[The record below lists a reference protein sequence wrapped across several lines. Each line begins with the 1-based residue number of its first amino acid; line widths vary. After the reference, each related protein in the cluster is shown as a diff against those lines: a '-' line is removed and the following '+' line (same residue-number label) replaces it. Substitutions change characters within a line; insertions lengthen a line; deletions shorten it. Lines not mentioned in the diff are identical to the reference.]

1 MVALQIISKVLAT
14 KDYSLISDN
23 CLTEEYFPEY
33 KEEFNY
39 IKNHYDKYG
48 NVPDKESFLSHF
60 SMDGETSIELVE
72 VTESDKYLIDT
83 IREEH
88 LWELGVPVVQKIAN
102 LFKSDANEAVQ
113 YMMDATKELKPNYDI
128 GGVDIIHK
136 SGDRYQQFVDRK
148 NNQDEWF
155 FTTGFPE
162 LDDLI
167 HGIQRR
173 EEFILIFARTNQGK
187 SWILEK
193 ICTHI
198 WEIGYNVGYMSPEMS
213 ASSIGYRFDTLHKNF
228 SNTSLTWS
236 NEQIKEK
243 DYKEYTK
250 KLTERPNSFIVS
262 TPADFN
268 KEITVSKLKQWIE
281 KYKLDAIFIDGISY
295 MKDERYKRGDSK
307 TTSLTNISEDLMELS
322 VEMGVP
328 VLVVQQAN
336 RGGTQMEGET
346 DTPELENIRD
356 SDGIA
361 YNASKVISLRQ
372 LQNEILV
379 MQLKKARGAKLGG
392 KLNYN
397 WNIDTGEFT
406 YIPSLDDS
414 EPIERKKKV
423 IKENKKKF
431 NDATDVF

>member
-14 KDYSLISDN
+14 KDYSLIKENS
-23 CLTEEYFPEY
+23 LTEEYFPEY
-33 KEEFNY
+33 KEEFEY

-60 SMDGETSIELVE
+60 SVDGQPTIELVD
-72 VTESDKYLIDT
+72 VTESDKYLVDT

-88 LWELGVPVVQKIAN
+88 LWNLGVPVVQKIAD
-102 LFKSDANEAVQ
+102 LFKNDANEAVE
-113 YMMDATKELKPNYDI
+113 YMMKATKELRPNYDI
-128 GGVDIIHK
+128 GGVDIVQN
-136 SGDRYQQFVDRK
+136 SNDRYEQFVDRK
-148 NNQDEWF
+148 KNQDNWF

-162 LDDLI
+162 LDDLV
-167 HGIQRR
+167 HGIQRT
-173 EEFILIFARTNQGK
+173 EEFILIFARTNHGK

-213 ASSIGYRFDTLHKNF
+213 ASSIGYRFDTLYKNF
-228 SNTSLTWS
+228 SNTALTWS
-236 NEQIKEK
+236 TDSLKESE
-243 DYKEYTK
+243 YKNYTEE
-250 KLTERPNSFIVS
+250 LTQRTNRFIVS
-262 TPADFN
+262 TPDDFN

-295 MKDERYKRGDSK
+295 LKDERYRRGDSK
-307 TTSLTNISEDLMELS
+307 STSLTNISEDLMELS

-336 RGGTQMEGET
+336 RGGTFTEEDN

-361 YNASKVISLRQ
+361 YNASKVLSLRQ
-372 LQNEILV
+372 LKDEVLV

-392 KLNYN
+392 KLYYN
-397 WNIDTGEFT
+397 WNIDTGEFSWV
-406 YIPSLDDS
+406 PSNDDS
-414 EPIERKKKV
+414 TPEKIKKKS
-423 IKENKKKF
+423 IKKNKEKF